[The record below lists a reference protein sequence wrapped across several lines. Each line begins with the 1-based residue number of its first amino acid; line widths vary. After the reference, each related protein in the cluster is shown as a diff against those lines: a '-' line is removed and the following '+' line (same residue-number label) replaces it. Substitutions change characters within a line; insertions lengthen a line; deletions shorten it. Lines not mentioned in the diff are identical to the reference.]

1 MSSVDLLSSD
11 DTHPPQQLNPLK
23 VSGCAQLAAVSGF
36 ALAFAPPDPRPP
48 PPAKAAS
55 PAAAVPEVS
64 TEVSTE
70 EGAAEGDPPADPP
83 ATSTLPT
90 PGLAP
95 PGAEEEAA
103 APKPPRG
110 LGGVIYLFGG
120 RHVHDGQPLE
130 QLWRLDLNAPQAPRG
145 GRPATAGE
153 YSYAWQ
159 ELACTFEA
167 RGRYREI

>member
-1 MSSVDLLSSD
+1 M
-11 DTHPPQQLNPLK
+11 
-23 VSGCAQLAAVSGF
+23 
-36 ALAFAPPDPRPP
+36 
-48 PPAKAAS
+48 
-55 PAAAVPEVS
+55 PEVS